1 MSSKRD
7 FSKAGTVKF
16 YNSSEKIGCIIPDD
30 GGAEVHFTRKNIVNK
45 AVFLSK
51 KFDSSSVRVEFL
63 ERRDSSPT
71 KRFAFTVRLSE
82 PESQSPKRT
91 SKVTSNVSSKNT
103 TYAFGTVEMHATLMN
118 AHGTCEYSNGT
129 DRESISRSQKPTSK
143 GSSEGIWDYKAGT
156 VKLYD
161 SSKKIGYIIPDDG
174 GANVRFTGSRVKK
187 DGAFLSKFRGSS
199 SVRVEFVEHRDSSS
213 HEPPCI
219 SSPFKY
225 LA

>member
-1 MSSKRD
+1 M
-7 FSKAGTVKF
+7 
-16 YNSSEKIGCIIPDD
+16 
-30 GGAEVHFTRKNIVNK
+30 
-45 AVFLSK
+45 SK

-143 GSSEGIWDYKAGT
+143 GSSEGYEIGTYSWNCKA
-156 VKLYD
+156 
-161 SSKKIGYIIPDDG
+161 
-174 GANVRFTGSRVKK
+174 VRLVEK
-187 DGAFLSKFRGSS
+187 DWVHYS
-199 SVRVEFVEHRDSSS
+199 
-213 HEPPCI
+213 
-219 SSPFKY
+219 
-225 LA
+225 